1 MSSPDDRPTLHDPG
15 VRAMAL
21 PIIFVV
27 ATVLVLVLLPLTEP
41 ATTGVPMA
49 AFVLVT
55 VGLVRY
61 GHGHAFSG
69 SPCMPCS
76 GPVFPGAAAGGA
88 CGGSNDERDK

>member
-1 MSSPDDRPTLHDPG
+1 MSSPNDRPTLHDPG

-21 PIIFVV
+21 PITFVV
-27 ATVLVLVLLPLTEP
+27 ATVLVLVLLPLTES

-49 AFVLVT
+49 AFVLVII
-55 VGLVRY
+55 GLVRS
-61 GHGHAFSG
+61 GAFSG

-88 CGGSNDERDK
+88 VGGLHGERGR